1 METTLTGVRS
11 ASVPSNR
18 SIILAAGASCFGW
31 ALDLFDLFILLYV
44 APVVGKL
51 FFPSDHPTLS
61 LAGVYASFAVTLLM
75 RPLGSALFGS
85 YADRHGRKRAMQI
98 AVFGVGIS
106 TAIFGTLPTVAQ
118 VGVVAPIIFVLLR
131 LVQGVFVGGVVASS
145 HTIGTESVPPHWRG
159 AVSGLIGGGGA
170 GIGGLIAS
178 IVFFFASRLF
188 PGPQFDV
195 WGWRV
200 MFFTGLLTSL
210 IGALLFLKLE
220 ESPFWKEQQAR
231 KAARKASAAE
241 TSPLRTLFAPPY
253 RRVMLVNVILTA
265 SSGAGYYLSSGYM
278 PTFFKVVKHLP
289 NSTTSTILMTTGLLS
304 MVAAV
309 AIGALSDRLG
319 RKRVFIGAGVLRLI
333 LLPTLYLLM
342 TRTNSVPLLAGYA
355 LLLAI
360 VGGASYAPLLIF
372 LNERFPTAIRAS
384 GTGLSWNIGFALGGM
399 MPTFVSLFTPDLQHL
414 PTTLSWF
421 MAAIAALF
429 LVGAFIVPETRGNL
443 DIARRADSRNSEA

>member
-1 METTLTGVRS
+1 METTLKGVS
-11 ASVPSNR
+11 GSTAAQSNH
-18 SIILAAGASCFGW
+18 SIIIAAAASCFGW
-31 ALDLFDLFILLYV
+31 ALDLFDLFVLLYV

-51 FFPSDHPTLS
+51 FFPSGHPTLS

-106 TAIFGTLPTVAQ
+106 TAVFGTLPTVAQ
-118 VGVVAPIIFVLLR
+118 VGIVAPIIFVALR
-131 LVQGVFVGGVVASS
+131 FVQGVFVGGVVASS
-145 HTIGTESVPPHWRG
+145 HTIGTESVPQRWRG
-159 AVSGLIGGGGA
+159 AISGLIGGGGA

-178 IVFFFASRLF
+178 VVFFVTSSLF
-188 PGPQFDV
+188 PGPQFEV

-210 IGALLFLKLE
+210 VGALLFARLE

-231 KAARKASAAE
+231 RAARRAAGKQA
-241 TSPLRTLFAPPY
+241 SPLRTLFSPPH
-253 RRVMLVNVILTA
+253 RRVMLVNIILTTT
-265 SSGAGYYLSSGYM
+265 SGAGYYLCSGYM

-289 NSTTSTILMTTGLLS
+289 NDVTSTILMTTGLLS

-309 AIGALSDRLG
+309 AIGALSERIG
-319 RKRVFIGAGVLRLI
+319 RRPTFIGAGFVRLFS
-333 LLPTLYLLM
+333 LPVLYLLM
-342 TRTNSVPLLAGYA
+342 TQTSSVPLLWCYA
-355 LLLAI
+355 LLLSI
-360 VGGASYAPLLIF
+360 VGGATYAPLLIF
-372 LNERFPTAIRAS
+372 LNERFPTSIRAS

-399 MPTFVSLFTPDLQHL
+399 MPTFVSLFATDVSAL
-414 PTTLSWF
+414 PVTLSWF
-421 MAAIAALF
+421 LFAIAVLF

-443 DIARRADSRNSEA
+443 ETASRAEAQDA